1 MRSGGNIRT
10 MDVVLRPISDRFF
23 HEHLLPFFQ
32 RAMGD
37 APGALES
44 LQEQLGDGQARMLC
58 ERMLS
63 TALPGGVGSVDAD
76 PWADLVDRL
85 VFLHWTEGPAGWEVG
100 EAEAGYADGW
110 DEALHLALMVEE
122 ADYPYWDARGARDVR
137 DRFRFR
143 PREDVGLAS
152 LLAGLWEPFPE
163 FPPDQVF
170 TTQGRGEYSPGTRYA
185 FADWAWRPAKKVAH
199 WQVNLPRKLERLLA
213 REQARMKLPSLPEK
227 EEVLAYWLGKQPQ
240 PPPLTV
246 AFSGLGPRA
255 ANWIR
260 ELGALTAHLRG
271 AALAKQGLAALV
283 TKSSGVRI

>member
-1 MRSGGNIRT
+1 
-10 MDVVLRPISDRFF
+10 MDVVVRPVNDRFF
-23 HEHLLPFFQ
+23 HEQVLPFLT

-44 LQEQLGDGQARMLC
+44 LLEWLGDGQARVLC

-63 TALPGGVGSVDAD
+63 TSVPGGLGSVDAE

-85 VFLHWTEGPAGWEVG
+85 IFQQWQEGPAGWEVG
-100 EAEAGYADGW
+100 GMLAGYADVW
-110 DEALHLALMVEE
+110 DEALHLALMLEE
-122 ADYPYWDARGARDVR
+122 PNYPYWDARGAREVR

-143 PREDVGLAS
+143 PVGDSGLAS
-152 LLAGLWEPFPE
+152 LLAGQWEPFPE
-163 FPPDQVF
+163 FPPDRIF
-170 TTQGRGEYSPGTRYA
+170 STQGRGEYSPGERLA
-185 FADWAWRPAKKVAH
+185 FADWAWRPARMVAH

-213 REQARMKLPSLPEK
+213 REQERMKLPSLPEK
-227 EEVLAYWLGKQPQ
+227 DEVLAYWMGKVAV

-260 ELGALTAHLRG
+260 ELGALTSHVRS
-271 AALAKQGLAALV
+271 AALGKQGLAAMV
-283 TKSSGVRI
+283 TKSTGVRI